1 VLAVAYNRVDRVSC
15 DAAIIPTAAG
25 ARMTSEMPL
34 PPQQVAPAVRRARP
48 PISRLWRRTTLARA
62 MGEGVVIYLAGR
74 LLAMVAPGAFPAAI
88 FPGVLVLRL
97 VLIFSPP
104 VWAALRVTSTKREK
118 MSRRFWLLGPAL
130 AAACTVADAVAAL
143 ALGDAL
149 LLGGAAGPADAW
161 RLAHSGAQH
170 LTPGAFVWGQ
180 AALFATLTI
189 YFTIAVVCTRLANG
203 GFLRFTMPAGNGRVT
218 L

>member
-1 VLAVAYNRVDRVSC
+1 
-15 DAAIIPTAAG
+15 
-25 ARMTSEMPL
+25 M
-34 PPQQVAPAVRRARP
+34 
-48 PISRLWRRTTLARA
+48 ARA

-74 LLAMVAPGAFPAAI
+74 LLAMVVPSVFPAAI
-88 FPGVLVLRL
+88 FPAVLVLRL
-97 VLIFSPP
+97 VLLISPP
-104 VWAALRVTSTKREK
+104 VWAALRVTSTRREK
-118 MSRRFWLLGPAL
+118 MSRRFWLLGPVL
-130 AAACTVADAVAAL
+130 AAACTLVDAVVAL

-170 LTPGAFVWGQ
+170 LTLGTFVWGQ
-180 AALFATLTI
+180 VALFATLAV
-189 YFTIAVVCTRLANG
+189 YFAIAVVCTRLANG

>member
-1 VLAVAYNRVDRVSC
+1 
-15 DAAIIPTAAG
+15 
-25 ARMTSEMPL
+25 MTSETPL
-34 PPQQVAPAVRRARP
+34 SPPEAPPAAVRRAHAP
-48 PISRLWRRTTLARA
+48 ASRIWRRTTMARA

-74 LLAMVAPGAFPAAI
+74 LLAMVAPSVFPAPL
-88 FPGVLVLRL
+88 FPAVLVLRL
-97 VLIFSPP
+97 VLSFSPP

-118 MSRRFWLLGPAL
+118 MSRRFWWLGPQLAL
-130 AAACTVADAVAAL
+130 ACVVADSVVAL

-161 RLAHSGAQH
+161 RLAHAGAQH
-170 LTPGAFVWGQ
+170 LTLGAFFWGQ
-180 AALFATLTI
+180 VALLVTLTI